1 MFLLSNCR
9 QVLGLYHKIS
19 VTASVCVLYRLPCY
33 QCYVTSAINKL
44 QHVRKWCGEEFAN
57 GKVDI
62 HNDHT
67 GSTSTIRMDVNGAQ
81 VQELILEEQ

>member
-1 MFLLSNCR
+1 
-9 QVLGLYHKIS
+9 
-19 VTASVCVLYRLPCY
+19 
-33 QCYVTSAINKL
+33 L